1 MRDDL
6 CTDERDDGMI
16 TGEASVVGP
25 PPELR
30 PRDRIVQVTLQKPGW
45 GSLRPVPPPLA
56 ALCGRTGVD
65 LQLEGRG

>member
-6 CTDERDDGMI
+6 YTDERDDGMI

-30 PRDRIVQVTLQKPGW
+30 PRDGIVQAPPRRPGW
-45 GSLRPVPPPLA
+45 GSLLPAAPPLA
-56 ALCGRTGVD
+56 A
-65 LQLEGRG
+65 